1 MGTIAPTHIDS
12 GRDNVAATTGASAQA
27 PDRQCKPH
35 PCSCGH
41 ILAVGPEAPLLADPE
56 IASAA

>member
-12 GRDNVAATTGASAQA
+12 GRENVAATTGASAQA
-27 PDRQCKPH
+27 PDRRRKPH
-35 PCSCGH
+35 PRSFGH
-41 ILAVGPEAPLLADPE
+41 IIAVGLEAPLLADPE